1 MKVSVIIT
9 TRNSA
14 EFIDRS
20 IVSLINQQYEDMELI
35 VVDNFSTDTTRDQ
48 VMPFA
53 DKVFLKGAERTAQ
66 ANYGIKFSEGE
77 LIYLTGSDMTRDYEF
92 IQECVKKIEEGYD
105 AVYMSVKT
113 DKDVQHFWGRVK
125 ALERESYIGTPKESA
140 RFFKK
145 SVWEALNG
153 FNENLISMEED
164 FQHRLDYAGYY
175 TGRITGREYH
185 LHEDDTLKK
194 VFQKGYYYGK
204 FMKKYLKKH
213 KAEGI
218 KKLTFLNLK
227 PFLKHPILLGGFII
241 MKMVQ
246 YTGGVLGY
254 FKG

>member
-1 MKVSVIIT
+1 MKVSVIIPT
-9 TRNSA
+9 KNSE

-20 IVSLINQQYEDMELI
+20 VVSILNQHYDDIETI
-35 VVDNFSTDTTRDQ
+35 IVDNFSTDSTINRTKRL
-48 VMPFA
+48 V
-53 DKVFLKGAERTAQ
+53 DKVLLKGPERTAQ
-66 ANYGIKFSEGE
+66 ANYGIANSTGE

-92 IQECVKKIEEGYD
+92 ISECVKKIEEGYD

-175 TGRITGREYH
+175 TGRVDSREYH

-194 VFQKGYYYGK
+194 VFQKAYYYGK
-204 FMKKYLKKH
+204 FMRKYLKKH
-213 KAEGI
+213 KGEGV
-218 KKLTFLNLK
+218 KKLTFVNLN
-227 PFLKHPILLGGFII
+227 PFVNHPILLIGFII
-241 MKMVQ
+241 YKTVQ
-246 YTGGVLGY
+246 YTGGLIGY